1 MSRDLPRWL
10 TFGDPSRICE
20 RVEEMERKRAVRQK
34 QHSRGKGKHSL
45 DQLRELFEQR
55 KKDEP

>member
-20 RVEEMERKRAVRQK
+20 RVEEMERKRAARQS
-34 QHSRGKGKHSL
+34 QSDRGRGKHGL
-45 DQLRELFEQR
+45 EQLRELFEQR